1 MTDPSIV
8 PTEIRMHRKSRILEL
23 VYADGERYN
32 LAAEYLRVYS
42 PSAEVQGH
50 GPGQRVL
57 QVGKEGV
64 NIDRIEPV
72 GNYAV
77 CLHFDDEHNT
87 GIYAWETLYQLGI
100 NHEQNWK
107 QYLEE
112 LKAAGHLDDESS
124 DDILK
129 VVAARLLSR
138 QPDYRCSHCGF
149 SGQTHHWQCP
159 SCRKWSTTKRIKGVL
174 GE

>member
-1 MTDPSIV
+1 MSKLV
-8 PTEIRMHRKSRILEL
+8 PTELNLHRQSRVLEITFD
-23 VYADGERYN
+23 DGAHFN
-32 LAAEYLRVYS
+32 LPCEYLRVFS

-77 CLHFDDEHNT
+77 CLYFDDEHNT
-87 GIYAWETLYQLGI
+87 GIYAWETLYQLGV
-100 NHEQNWK
+100 NHEQNWQ

-112 LKAAGHLDDESS
+112 LKAAGH
-124 DDILK
+124 
-129 VVAARLLSR
+129 V
-138 QPDYRCSHCGF
+138 
-149 SGQTHHWQCP
+149 
-159 SCRKWSTTKRIKGVL
+159 RKEMAS
-174 GE
+174 